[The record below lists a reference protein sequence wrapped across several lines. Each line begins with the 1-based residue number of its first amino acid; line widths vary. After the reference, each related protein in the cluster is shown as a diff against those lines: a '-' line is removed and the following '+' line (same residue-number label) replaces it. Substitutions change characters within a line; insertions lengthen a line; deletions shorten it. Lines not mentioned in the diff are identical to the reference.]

1 MLQLKLTKMVPTTE
15 HILLTNSDLSD
26 MLDAVLNSDLDKN
39 KIKVLSTKLNKLID
53 NQYEQ

>member
-1 MLQLKLTKMVPTTE
+1 MLQLKLTKMVPSTE

-39 KIKVLSTKLNKLID
+39 KIKVLSEKLNKLID

>member
-1 MLQLKLTKMVPTTE
+1 MLQLKLTKMVPSTE

-39 KIKVLSTKLNKLID
+39 KIKVLSNKLNKLID

>member
-39 KIKVLSTKLNKLID
+39 KIKVLSEKLNKLID

>member
-15 HILLTNSDLSD
+15 HILLTNTDLSD

-39 KIKVLSTKLNKLID
+39 KIKVLSDKLTKLID

>member
-1 MLQLKLTKMVPTTE
+1 MLQLKLTKMVPSTE

-26 MLDAVLNSDLDKN
+26 MLDAVLNSDLDEN
-39 KIKVLSTKLNKLID
+39 KIKVLSNKLNKLID

>member
-1 MLQLKLTKMVPTTE
+1 MLQLKLTKMVPSTE

-26 MLDAVLNSDLDKN
+26 MLNAVLNSDLDKN
-39 KIKVLSTKLNKLID
+39 KIKVLSNKLNKLID

>member
-26 MLDAVLNSDLDKN
+26 MLDAVLNSNLDKN
-39 KIKVLSTKLNKLID
+39 IIKNLSIKLNKLID

>member
-1 MLQLKLTKMVPTTE
+1 MLQLKLTKMVPSTE

-26 MLDAVLNSDLDKN
+26 MLNAVLNSDLDEN
-39 KIKVLSTKLNKLID
+39 KIKVLSNKLNKLID

>member
-39 KIKVLSTKLNKLID
+39 KIKVLSNKLNKLID